1 MKTNPY
7 HQNVTRKRE
16 PRAPQ
21 SQTENPAAKG
31 AQKTPGQGLAAEK
44 AEAC

>member
-21 SQTENPAAKG
+21 SQTESPAAK
-31 AQKTPGQGLAAEK
+31 AQKTPGQDLAAEK
-44 AEAC
+44 AGAC